1 MNHARP
7 IAASKGKFTLPLPA
21 TLFVVGLV
29 LPIVFHLGTF
39 RLSPYRLVLLAM
51 FIPCIIHWLNGGVGR
66 RSWPDVFAFLIAGW
80 SSLAILRVHGA
91 GNLDSIEA
99 AGIVCIETLTP
110 YLLARLCIRNASAF
124 RSMVRL
130 HLLSVIVLLPFALIE
145 AFTARNAI
153 LELMGSVLH
162 TYPDVEKPAR
172 LGLDRVQGPFE
183 HPILFGVFCGSGFAL
198 GYFALGP
205 AWRLARAALSA
216 SVAGL
221 SLSSGPLS
229 ALTAQAAL
237 IVWDRLFTGV
247 QGRWILLGALSV
259 LAYLVVDL
267 VSNRSPAE
275 VFISYAAFNAQTAF
289 SRVLIWEWTWIN
301 TWQNPWFGLGNN
313 DWQRLWFMTDSV
325 DMFWMHRTMV
335 YGLPVGILYQLLFFR
350 IMAGLVQRTGLD
362 PVAAGCRKGLIV
374 CLAGLYIAGM
384 TVHYWNATFVWLMF
398 LLGTSGWIID
408 GCATRQVL
416 NKPTLLEPA
425 KRTPRGLLAQPI
437 KADGHQ

>member
-1 MNHARP
+1 MST
-7 IAASKGKFTLPLPA
+7 ASLPVAKPGRLALPLPA
-21 TLFVVGLV
+21 TLFIVGLV
-29 LPIVFHLGTF
+29 LPIVFHLGSF
-39 RLSPYRLVLLAM
+39 RLSPYRLVLVAM
-51 FIPCIIHWLNGGVGR
+51 FIPCLIQWLNGGMGR
-66 RSWPDVFAFLIAGW
+66 RSWPDIFAFGIAGW
-80 SSLAILRVHGA
+80 STLAILRVHGA
-91 GNLDSIEA
+91 ANMDSIEA

-110 YLLARLCIRNASAF
+110 YLLARLCIRDIEAF

-130 HLLSVIVLLPFALIE
+130 HLVSLLILLPFALIE
-145 AFTARNAI
+145 TLTARNPI
-153 LELMGSVLH
+153 LDLIGALVH

-205 AWRLARAALSA
+205 AYRLARAALSA
-216 SVAGL
+216 TVAML

-237 IVWDRLFTGV
+237 ILWDRLFTGI
-247 QGRWILLGALSV
+247 QGRWLMLGALTV
-259 LAYLVVDL
+259 LAYLVIDL
-267 VSNRSPAE
+267 VSNRSPVE
-275 VFISYAAFNAQTAF
+275 VFISYAAFNPQTAF
-289 SRVLIWEWTWIN
+289 SRVLIWEWTWVN

-335 YGLPVGILYQLLFFR
+335 YGLPVGILNQLLFFW
-350 IMAGLVQRTGLD
+350 IVISLVRKSGLD
-362 PVAAGCRKGLIV
+362 EATAGCRKGLIV

-398 LLGTSGWIID
+398 LLGTSGWILD
-408 GCATRQVL
+408 MRTVRQVFHPRARL
-416 NKPTLLEPA
+416 VPGPN
-425 KRTPRGLLAQPI
+425 TPGGQLT
-437 KADGHQ
+437 